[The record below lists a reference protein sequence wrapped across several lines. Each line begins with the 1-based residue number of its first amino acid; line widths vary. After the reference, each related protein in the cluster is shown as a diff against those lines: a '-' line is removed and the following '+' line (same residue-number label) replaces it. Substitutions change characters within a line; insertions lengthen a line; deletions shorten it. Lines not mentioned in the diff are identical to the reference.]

1 MVGPSPHSVIREQF
15 KPIPDPD
22 LEISWGGG
30 GNTDPEIRGGV
41 PGHGLLVWSKNKGG
55 TGRASRT
62 LPLDP
67 SLQTINT
74 TKT

>member
-30 GNTDPEIRGGV
+30 GNTDPEIRGGGARSWA
-41 PGHGLLVWSKNKGG
+41 PGLV
-55 TGRASRT
+55 
-62 LPLDP
+62 
-67 SLQTINT
+67 
-74 TKT
+74 